1 MRFHTKLLFYKY
13 MEAYA
18 LEKYKVLS
26 ENKTPLDARFDL
38 DGNSIVLHSRG
49 GAKGKSNARNL
60 EYKIALNSILE
71 RIEASSRLSLVDAY
85 VDSSNVRNLDISAR
99 RVLHEDELV
108 ASAPEQLV
116 LMQKRMKAV
125 GQSPDI
131 KIKGGNSTK
140 KIRLVFDQSLSKEV
154 IADVLKA
161 VPFYDSKLSARQ
173 LSRVKA
179 DHLYRAVERLEQG
192 FSEHGFSESTK
203 YDLISDNHVRLDPK
217 AVFGVA
223 ANEALGHY
231 VGPEDFAAGD
241 SSVSFRIL
249 RECGFN
255 IVVKGQTPII
265 EPIPI
270 DPDDEEWAEG
280 KKYRVTHLRKE
291 RGRNLSKAKKASFK
305 SKNNGILYCERC
317 GLIPHE
323 VFSSKHAEA
332 CIEVHHSKV
341 TVKEMNENH
350 RTKLEDLQCL
360 CANCHRIVHREMSNS
375 I

>member
-1 MRFHTKLLFYKY
+1 M
-13 MEAYA
+13 
-18 LEKYKVLS
+18 EKYKVLS
-26 ENKTPLDARFDL
+26 ENKTPLDARFDI
-38 DGNSIVLHSRG
+38 DGNCIVLNSRG
-49 GAKGKSNARNL
+49 GAVGKLNGTNPD
-60 EYKIALNSILE
+60 YTIALKTILE
-71 RIEASSRLSLVDAY
+71 RVVSSSRLRLVDAY
-85 VDSSNVRNLDISAR
+85 VDSSAVQNLDISAR
-99 RVLHEDELV
+99 RILQSDELTV
-108 ASAPEQLV
+108 SASEQLA
-116 LMQKRMKAV
+116 LMQKRMRVV
-125 GQSPDI
+125 GQSPHK
-131 KIKGGNSTK
+131 KIKGGNSSK
-140 KIRLVFDQSLSKEV
+140 KIRLVFDQPLSREV
-154 IADVLKA
+154 ISNVLIA

-192 FSEHGFSESTK
+192 FNEHGFAKSTK
-203 YDLISDNHVRLDPK
+203 YDLISDNNVRLDPK

-223 ANEALGHY
+223 AHEALGHY
-231 VGPEDFAAGD
+231 VGPEDFTAGD

-255 IVVKGQTPII
+255 IVLKGQTPII

-280 KKYRVTHLRKE
+280 NKYRATHLRKE